1 MLILSEVRLRLVLS
15 VVLTVFAAPLFAA
28 VKGEEVTYKAGNT
41 AMNGYLVYDDS
52 IRDKRPGVLVVHDW
66 WGHGEF
72 VRGQARKLAERGYVT
87 LAVDLYGDGKQAP
100 DPDTAGELAHSL
112 FDHPEIWMERF
123 DAAHALLGKQP
134 MVDAERIAAVG
145 YSLGGVTV
153 LEAARQ
159 GRDLAAVVS
168 YYGKLIT
175 DNPAAKGTVKAK
187 ILVLHPAEDRIF
199 PAAQI
204 TQFKQEMDAAEAEYR
219 VVSYPGAKHLFN
231 RPDADEF
238 ARKFNM
244 PVAYD
249 AETDKRAWDQM
260 LSFFDGILL
269 E

>member
-1 MLILSEVRLRLVLS
+1 MLILREVGLRLVLS
-15 VVLTVFAAPLFAA
+15 VVLTVLAAPLFAA
-28 VKGEEVTYKAGNT
+28 VKGEEVMYEAGDT
-41 AMNGYLVYDDS
+41 VMNGYLVYDDS
-52 IRDKRPGVLVVHDW
+52 IRAKRPGVLVVHDW

-72 VRGQARKLAERGYVT
+72 VRGQARKLAERGYVA

-100 DPDTAGELAHSL
+100 NPDIAGKLAYSL
-112 FDHPEIWMERF
+112 FDHPQIWMARF
-123 DAAHALLGKQP
+123 DAAHALLVKHSR
-134 MVDAERIAAVG
+134 VDAERIAAVG

-159 GRDLAAVVS
+159 GKDLSGVVS

-175 DNPAAKGTVKAK
+175 KNPAAKGAVRTK

-199 PAAQI
+199 PVTQI
-204 TQFKQEMDAAEAEYR
+204 TQFKQEMDTAEADYR
-219 VVSYPGAKHLFN
+219 VISYPGAKHLFN
-231 RPDADEF
+231 RPDAGEF

-249 AETDKRAWDQM
+249 AETDKRAWDEM
-260 LSFFDGILL
+260 LNFFDGMF